1 MKDLIDYFNSVNV
14 SENGESLKKK
24 RLLEELYFDIIIS
37 WNPLKQIQW
46 SEPARVARDI
56 KHIRDA
62 LENKMELDSLRLV
75 SSKIKNDDRVKKALE
90 EPANFELHRSILTD
104 HVIRK
109 YQYYIEV
116 IMVADAI
123 SREYEKQRA
132 AQALATVG
140 AVLTIVLTV
149 FGIYKAFFELLII

>member
-1 MKDLIDYFNSVNV
+1 
-14 SENGESLKKK
+14 
-24 RLLEELYFDIIIS
+24 
-37 WNPLKQIQW
+37 
-46 SEPARVARDI
+46 
-56 KHIRDA
+56 
-62 LENKMELDSLRLV
+62 MELDSLRLV